1 MNIIIYKDNL
11 SFIYINMEALKE
23 EIRVEMNSVRVDKK
37 KLYGII
43 LKMVDSCGGGAGTVV
58 EGPPGPQGPT
68 GPAGTT
74 GPAGPVG
81 TTGPAGPVG
90 PVGPVGPKSP
100 TVTVETQT
108 PSSDTKVKKVVKKSS
123 VA

>member
-1 MNIIIYKDNL
+1 
-11 SFIYINMEALKE
+11 MEALKE
-23 EIRVEMNSVRVDKK
+23 EIRVEMNSVRIDKK
-37 KLYGII
+37 KLYGIL
-43 LKMVDSCGGGAGTVV
+43 LKMVDNCGGGTATVV
-58 EGPPGPQGPT
+58 EGPPGPQGPV
-68 GPAGTT
+68 GP
-74 GPAGPVG
+74 P
-81 TTGPAGPVG
+81 G

>member
-74 GPAGPVG
+74 GPAGP
-81 TTGPAGPVG
+81 AG

>member
-37 KLYGII
+37 KLYGIL
-43 LKMVDSCGGGAGTVV
+43 LKMVDNCGGGTATVV
-58 EGPPGPQGPT
+58 EGPPGPQGPV
-68 GPAGTT
+68 GP
-74 GPAGPVG
+74 P
-81 TTGPAGPVG
+81 GPVG
-90 PVGPVGPKSP
+90 PVGPVGPKSQ
-100 TVTVETQT
+100 TATVETQT
-108 PSSDTKVKKVVKKSS
+108 PSSDTKAKKVVKKSS

>member
-1 MNIIIYKDNL
+1 
-11 SFIYINMEALKE
+11 MEALKE

-58 EGPPGPQGPT
+58 EGPPGPQGPA

-74 GPAGPVG
+74 GPA
-81 TTGPAGPVG
+81 GPAGPVG

>member
-43 LKMVDSCGGGAGTVV
+43 LKMLDSCGGGAGTVV

-68 GPAGTT
+68 GPAG
-74 GPAGPVG
+74 PAG
-81 TTGPAGPVG
+81 TTGPAGPAG

>member
-68 GPAGTT
+68 GTT
-74 GPAGPVG
+74 GPA
-81 TTGPAGPVG
+81 
-90 PVGPVGPKSP
+90 GPVGPKSP

>member
-1 MNIIIYKDNL
+1 
-11 SFIYINMEALKE
+11 MEALKE

-81 TTGPAGPVG
+81 
-90 PVGPVGPKSP
+90 PVGPKSP

>member
-1 MNIIIYKDNL
+1 
-11 SFIYINMEALKE
+11 MEALKE

-43 LKMVDSCGGGAGTVV
+43 LKMLDSCGGGAGTVV

-68 GPAGTT
+68 GPAG
-74 GPAGPVG
+74 PAG
-81 TTGPAGPVG
+81 TTGPAGPAG

>member
-1 MNIIIYKDNL
+1 
-11 SFIYINMEALKE
+11 MEALKE

-68 GPAGTT
+68 GPAG
-74 GPAGPVG
+74 PAGPVG
-81 TTGPAGPVG
+81 TTGPA
-90 PVGPVGPKSP
+90 GPVGPKSP

>member
-68 GPAGTT
+68 GPAG
-74 GPAGPVG
+74 
-81 TTGPAGPVG
+81 
-90 PVGPVGPKSP
+90 PKSP

>member
-68 GPAGTT
+68 GTT
-74 GPAGPVG
+74 GPA
-81 TTGPAGPVG
+81 G

>member
-1 MNIIIYKDNL
+1 
-11 SFIYINMEALKE
+11 MEALKE

-43 LKMVDSCGGGAGTVV
+43 LKMLDSCGGGAGTVV

-68 GPAGTT
+68 GPAGPT
-74 GPAGPVG
+74 G
-81 TTGPAGPVG
+81 TTGPAGPAG

>member
-1 MNIIIYKDNL
+1 
-11 SFIYINMEALKE
+11 MEALKE

-37 KLYGII
+37 KLYGIL
-43 LKMVDSCGGGAGTVV
+43 LKMVDNCGGGTATVV
-58 EGPPGPQGPT
+58 EGPPGPQGPV
-68 GPAGTT
+68 GP
-74 GPAGPVG
+74 P
-81 TTGPAGPVG
+81 G

-108 PSSDTKVKKVVKKSS
+108 PSSETKAKKVVKKSS

>member
-1 MNIIIYKDNL
+1 
-11 SFIYINMEALKE
+11 MEALKE

-43 LKMVDSCGGGAGTVV
+43 LKMLDSCGGGAGTVV

-68 GPAGTT
+68 GTT
-74 GPAGPVG
+74 GPAGP
-81 TTGPAGPVG
+81 AG

>member
-1 MNIIIYKDNL
+1 
-11 SFIYINMEALKE
+11 MEALKE

-74 GPAGPVG
+74 G
-81 TTGPAGPVG
+81 TTGPAGPAG

>member
-1 MNIIIYKDNL
+1 
-11 SFIYINMEALKE
+11 MEALKE

-68 GPAGTT
+68 GPAGPA

-81 TTGPAGPVG
+81 TTGPA
-90 PVGPVGPKSP
+90 GPVGPKSP

>member
-74 GPAGPVG
+74 G
-81 TTGPAGPVG
+81 TTGPAGPAG

>member
-1 MNIIIYKDNL
+1 
-11 SFIYINMEALKE
+11 MEALKE
-23 EIRVEMNSVRVDKK
+23 EIRVEMNSVRIDKK
-37 KLYGII
+37 KLYGIL
-43 LKMVDSCGGGAGTVV
+43 LKMVDNCGGGTATVV

-74 GPAGPVG
+74 GPA
-81 TTGPAGPVG
+81 G

>member
-1 MNIIIYKDNL
+1 
-11 SFIYINMEALKE
+11 MEALKE

-68 GPAGTT
+68 GP
-74 GPAGPVG
+74 VG
-81 TTGPAGPVG
+81 TTGPAGPAG

>member
-1 MNIIIYKDNL
+1 
-11 SFIYINMEALKE
+11 MEALKE

-68 GPAGTT
+68 GTT
-74 GPAGPVG
+74 GPAGPA
-81 TTGPAGPVG
+81 GPAGPVG

>member
-1 MNIIIYKDNL
+1 
-11 SFIYINMEALKE
+11 MEALKE

-68 GPAGTT
+68 GTT
-74 GPAGPVG
+74 GPA
-81 TTGPAGPVG
+81 GPAGPVG

>member
-1 MNIIIYKDNL
+1 
-11 SFIYINMEALKE
+11 MEALKE
-23 EIRVEMNSVRVDKK
+23 EIRVEMNSVRIDKK

-43 LKMVDSCGGGAGTVV
+43 LKMLDSCGGGAGTVV

-68 GPAGTT
+68 GPAGPT
-74 GPAGPVG
+74 G
-81 TTGPAGPVG
+81 TTGPAGPAG

>member
-68 GPAGTT
+68 GPAGPT
-74 GPAGPVG
+74 G
-81 TTGPAGPVG
+81 TTGPAGPAG
-90 PVGPVGPKSP
+90 PVISTPSVLDHF
-100 TVTVETQT
+100 TVETQT

>member
-1 MNIIIYKDNL
+1 
-11 SFIYINMEALKE
+11 MEALKE

-68 GPAGTT
+68 GPAGPT
-74 GPAGPVG
+74 G
-81 TTGPAGPVG
+81 TTGPAG

>member
-81 TTGPAGPVG
+81 

>member
-68 GPAGTT
+68 GTT
-74 GPAGPVG
+74 GPAGPA
-81 TTGPAGPVG
+81 GPAG

>member
-1 MNIIIYKDNL
+1 
-11 SFIYINMEALKE
+11 MEALKE

-68 GPAGTT
+68 GTT
-74 GPAGPVG
+74 GPAGP
-81 TTGPAGPVG
+81 A
-90 PVGPVGPKSP
+90 GPVGPKSP

>member
-43 LKMVDSCGGGAGTVV
+43 LKMLDSCGGGAGTVV

-68 GPAGTT
+68 GPAG
-74 GPAGPVG
+74 PA
-81 TTGPAGPVG
+81 GPAGPVG

>member
-43 LKMVDSCGGGAGTVV
+43 LKMLDSCGGGAGTVV

-74 GPAGPVG
+74 G
-81 TTGPAGPVG
+81 TTGPAGPAG

>member
-43 LKMVDSCGGGAGTVV
+43 LKMLDSCGGGAGTVV
-58 EGPPGPQGPT
+58 EGPPGPQGPA
-68 GPAGTT
+68 GPA
-74 GPAGPVG
+74 
-81 TTGPAGPVG
+81 G

>member
-68 GPAGTT
+68 GPTGPAGTT
-74 GPAGPVG
+74 GPA
-81 TTGPAGPVG
+81 G

>member
-68 GPAGTT
+68 GTT
-74 GPAGPVG
+74 GPA
-81 TTGPAGPVG
+81 GPAGPVG

>member
-1 MNIIIYKDNL
+1 
-11 SFIYINMEALKE
+11 MEALKE

-43 LKMVDSCGGGAGTVV
+43 LKMLDSCGGGAGTVV

-68 GPAGTT
+68 
-74 GPAGPVG
+74 G